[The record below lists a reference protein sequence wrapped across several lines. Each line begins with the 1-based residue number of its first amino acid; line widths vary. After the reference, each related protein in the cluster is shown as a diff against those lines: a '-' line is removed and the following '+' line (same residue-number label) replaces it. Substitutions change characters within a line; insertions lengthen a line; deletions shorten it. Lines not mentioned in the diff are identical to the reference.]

1 MIKPGN
7 STGDD
12 LFFNK
17 LPKDKL
23 KLSLDNDS
31 EYLPGGF
38 TKIFFQFLYLIKSG
52 TLFHILVTM
61 SKEFSR

>member
-23 KLSLDNDS
+23 KLSLENDF
-31 EYLPGGF
+31 EYLSGGF
-38 TKIFFQFLYLIKSG
+38 TKIFFQFLYLIKSS

>member
-23 KLSLDNDS
+23 KLSLENDS
-31 EYLPGGF
+31 EYLSGGF
-38 TKIFFQFLYLIKSG
+38 TKIFFQFLYLFKSS